1 MSNGEGGRFAN
12 RPYVGGG
19 GIRGEGMGPRLRED
33 TEREGGGRGERD
45 KREGVLV

>member
-33 TEREGGGRGERD
+33 TEREGERD